1 VTQGAHTRV
10 GEPCGGRE
18 RGRSDGPVAMD
29 ARRDVAAD
37 RAAAMSPLVAIDAR
51 AAVRRETGGVERVAR
66 EMAAR
71 LPALRPDRYVV
82 VRPRPRLAHRAG
94 HAWEQLALPLLA
106 RRADLLY
113 CPANLA
119 PLASRRN
126 AVVIHD
132 LAALAHPEWYGRT
145 YRAWQ
150 RLLLPQIARRARL
163 VLTVSRFAK
172 TEIVERLGIPE
183 DKVAVVPNGVSAT
196 FDPSADPE
204 PARTALGLD
213 RPYVLTLATRSA
225 RKNLAVLGEAAA
237 ALRELGIELVSA
249 GGGRGYLRGG
259 EQPPG
264 RPLGYVPEHLLPSLY
279 AGARAFAMPSLYE
292 GFGLPCL
299 EAMACGTPA
308 VAADRAAL
316 PETCGEAALLA
327 DPEAPEAFAAALV
340 RAATDETERA
350 RLIEAGRERAAVFTW
365 YRTAELT
372 DAALA
377 AALAKDGR

>member
-1 VTQGAHTRV
+1 MTGF
-10 GEPCGGRE
+10 
-18 RGRSDGPVAMD
+18 
-29 ARRDVAAD
+29 
-37 RAAAMSPLVAIDAR
+37 VAIDAR

-66 EMAAR
+66 EMAVR

-82 VRPRPRLAHRAG
+82 IGPRPRLAHRAG

-132 LAALAHPEWYGRT
+132 VAALAHPEWYGRT
-145 YRAWQ
+145 YGAWQ
-150 RLLLPQIARRARL
+150 RLVLPALARRARL
-163 VLTVSRFAK
+163 VLTVSRFARD
-172 TEIVERLGIPE
+172 EIVERLGVPE
-183 DKVAVVPNGVSAT
+183 DSIAVVPNGVSGDFSPT
-196 FDPSADPE
+196 ADPG
-204 PARTALGLD
+204 PAREALGLD

-225 RKNLAVLGEAAA
+225 RKNIAVLGEAAA
-237 ALRELGIELVSA
+237 ALQPLGIELVSA
-249 GGGRGYLRGG
+249 GGARGYLRGG

-264 RPLGYVPEHLLPSLY
+264 RALGYVPERLLPGLY
-279 AGARAFAMPSLYE
+279 AGALALAMPSLYE

-299 EAMACGTPA
+299 EAMACGTPV

-316 PETCGEAALLA
+316 PETCGGAALLA
-327 DPEAPEAFAAALV
+327 DPADGEAFATALV
-340 RAATDETERA
+340 RAATDQEERA
-350 RLIEAGRERAAVFTW
+350 RLIAAGRERAAAFTW
-365 YRTAELT
+365 KRSAELT

-377 AALAKDGR
+377 SALANDGH

>member
-1 VTQGAHTRV
+1 
-10 GEPCGGRE
+10 
-18 RGRSDGPVAMD
+18 
-29 ARRDVAAD
+29 
-37 RAAAMSPLVAIDAR
+37 MSPLVAIDAR

-71 LPALRPDRYVV
+71 LPARRPDRYVV
-82 VRPRPRLAHRAG
+82 IGPRPRFAHRAG
-94 HAWEQLALPLLA
+94 HVWEQLALPVLA

-132 LAALAHPEWYGRT
+132 LAALAHPAWYGRT
-145 YRAWQ
+145 YGAWQ
-150 RLLLPQIARRARL
+150 RLVLPALARRARL

-172 TEIVERLGIPE
+172 GEIVDRLGVPE
-183 DKVAVVPNGVSAT
+183 DSVAVIPNGVSGA
-196 FDPSADPE
+196 FSPSADPGA
-204 PARTALGLD
+204 ARQALGLD
-213 RPYVLTLATRSA
+213 GPYVLTLATRSA

-237 ALRELGIELVSA
+237 ALRPLGIELVSA

-259 EQPPG
+259 EHPPG
-264 RPLGYVPEHLLPSLY
+264 RQLGYVPEHLLPGLY

-299 EAMACGTPA
+299 EAMACGTPV

-316 PETCGEAALLA
+316 PETCGSAALLA
-327 DPEAPEAFAAALV
+327 DPHDPEAFAAGLV
-340 RAATDETERA
+340 RAATDEAERS
-350 RLIEAGRERAAVFTW
+350 RLIEAGRERAAAFTW
-365 YRTAELT
+365 DRTAELT
-372 DAALA
+372 DAALNA
-377 AALAKDGR
+377 VV

>member
-1 VTQGAHTRV
+1 VTGQ
-10 GEPCGGRE
+10 
-18 RGRSDGPVAMD
+18 
-29 ARRDVAAD
+29 
-37 RAAAMSPLVAIDAR
+37 VAIDAR

-94 HAWEQLALPLLA
+94 HAWEQLALPLRA
-106 RRADLLY
+106 RRAELLY

-145 YRAWQ
+145 YGAWQ
-150 RLLLPQIARRARL
+150 RLVLPALARRARL
-163 VLTVSRFAK
+163 VLTVSRFAQG
-172 TEIVERLGIPE
+172 EIAERLGIPGE
-183 DKVAVVPNGVSAT
+183 SVAVVPNGVSES
-196 FDPSADPE
+196 FSPSADPG
-204 PARTALGLD
+204 PARRALGIE

-259 EQPPG
+259 ELLPA
-264 RPLGYVPEHLLPSLY
+264 RTLGYVPERLLPGLY
-279 AGARAFAMPSLYE
+279 AGALALAMPSHYE

-299 EAMACGTPA
+299 EAMACGTPV
-308 VAADRAAL
+308 VAADRTAL

-327 DPEAPEAFAAALV
+327 DPEDGEAFATALV

-350 RLIEAGRERAAVFTW
+350 RLSAAGRERAGGFTW
-365 YRTAELT
+365 QRTAELT

-377 AALAKDGR
+377 KRLVD

>member
-1 VTQGAHTRV
+1 MTG
-10 GEPCGGRE
+10 
-18 RGRSDGPVAMD
+18 
-29 ARRDVAAD
+29 
-37 RAAAMSPLVAIDAR
+37 LVAIDAR

-82 VRPRPRLAHRAG
+82 MRPRPRLAHRAG

-145 YRAWQ
+145 YGAWQ
-150 RLLLPQIARRARL
+150 RVVLPVVARRARL
-163 VLTVSRFAK
+163 VLTVSSFAQG
-172 TEIVERLGIPE
+172 EIVERLGIPE
-183 DKVAVVPNGVSAT
+183 GSVAVVSNGVSDA
-196 FDPSADPE
+196 FSPSADPG
-204 PARTALGLD
+204 PARAALGLD

-237 ALRELGIELVSA
+237 ALRPHGIELVSA

-259 EQPPG
+259 GHPPG
-264 RPLGYVPEHLLPSLY
+264 RQLGYVHEHLLPGLY
-279 AGARAFAMPSLYE
+279 AGARACAMPSLYE

-299 EAMACGTPA
+299 EAMACGTPV
-308 VAADRAAL
+308 VASDRAAL
-316 PETCGEAALLA
+316 PETCGDAALLA
-327 DPEAPEAFAAALV
+327 DPHDPDAFAAAVV
-340 RAATDETERA
+340 RAATDEAERNRLIAAGRA
-350 RLIEAGRERAAVFTW
+350 RAATFTW
-365 YRTAELT
+365 RRTAELT

-377 AALAKDGR
+377 AALANDGH